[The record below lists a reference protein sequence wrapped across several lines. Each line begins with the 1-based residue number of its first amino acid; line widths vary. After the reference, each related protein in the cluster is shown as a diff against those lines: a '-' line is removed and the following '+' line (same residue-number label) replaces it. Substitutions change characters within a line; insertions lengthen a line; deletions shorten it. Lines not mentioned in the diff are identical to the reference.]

1 MATPDEE
8 KTNKMWLIKEK
19 KCENQWIFHRC
30 SVSWP
35 PMEGSDKL
43 HTGPPQSHMGL
54 HLYSKHRF
62 IFKPM
67 CQYLLEF
74 SAFMLMWLMP
84 IKQDLPITKLQVKH
98 HKLKLQQLAMLL
110 NLLRMTS
117 MPPRLIPVSWYRNS
131 IFFFREIK
139 NLWGDFVESNLLS
152 HSVNCEEEEKHKF
165 TSKNFVKTA
174 STVIQNCI
182 SWFHETFAMHSTE
195 CGKTRN
201 SL

>member
-1 MATPDEE
+1 MLTFDTVYFIQISYFQTIMATPDEE
-8 KTNKMWLIKEK
+8 KTNKMWLIKAR

-35 PMEGSDKL
+35 PMEGSDKR

-84 IKQDLPITKLQVKH
+84 IKQDLPITKLQVKQ

-117 MPPRLIPVSWYRNS
+117 MPPRLIPVSWYENS
-131 IFFFREIK
+131 NFFREIK
-139 NLWGDFVESNLLS
+139 NVWGDFVESNPLPY
-152 HSVNCEEEEKHKF
+152 SVKKKHNISLF
-165 TSKNFVKTA
+165 
-174 STVIQNCI
+174 QNI
-182 SWFHETFAMHSTE
+182 SWKH
-195 CGKTRN
+195 
-201 SL
+201 LPL